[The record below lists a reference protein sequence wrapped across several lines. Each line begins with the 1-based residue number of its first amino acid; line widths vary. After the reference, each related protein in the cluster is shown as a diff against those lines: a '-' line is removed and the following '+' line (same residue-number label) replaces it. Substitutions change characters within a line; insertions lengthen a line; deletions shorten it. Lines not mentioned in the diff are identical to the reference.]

1 MGKRVW
7 IAVLAVLG
15 VIALVVGTYLVS
27 VAVSGPKGVGDAII
41 KKNSAENWTA
51 AQARFEDLYAGIKA
65 ADAKITLA
73 AANVEA
79 AVPDAKTAQQTYS
92 GIVSG
97 CLDLVGDYN
106 AEARKFL
113 AADFRASDLP
123 SEIDGFDP
131 TTDCKE

>member
-1 MGKRVW
+1 MSKKVW
-7 IAVLAVLG
+7 ITLG
-15 VIALVVGTYLVS
+15 VIAGTIALVVGTYVVA

-51 AQARFEDLYAGIKA
+51 AQARFEDLYAGIEA
-65 ADAKITLA
+65 ADAKIALA

-79 AVPDAKTAQQTYS
+79 AVPDAKTAQQTYT
-92 GIVSG
+92 GLVSG

-106 AEARKFL
+106 ADARKFL
-113 AADFRASDLP
+113 AEDFRASDLP
-123 SEIDGFDP
+123 AQIDGLNP